1 MLSCMSCPGPLRKTA
16 GEVRNLNAA
25 ANSWHSCCPAAG
37 VGQKLGK
44 GDTGRHS
51 TNGEMLR
58 LPATPPLSSPTASGK
73 ANWQKN
79 RRRGSSGKQF
89 SSFARER
96 KCPRKEKKILRAN
109 PRTPGSA
116 ISVTAMSRPRP
127 PNTSPGPRP
136 RQLLGDGRA
145 DPEMRDWGGD
155 AVRYCVFAWCRRR
168 ALPCRLYVAS
178 GRASG
183 TRTASRP
190 RVSWSQ
196 SKRAAPGTDTDRQ
209 PCVPAVSRARADDD
223 RRNELRRERFYFAWR
238 LAPPRK
244 MKKKEK
250 KGRDY
255 STVIARPV

>member
-1 MLSCMSCPGPLRKTA
+1 MEKVTPDDTARTARCCGYPPRPHCHPRPHPGKR
-16 GEVRNLNAA
+16 
-25 ANSWHSCCPAAG
+25 
-37 VGQKLGK
+37 
-44 GDTGRHS
+44 TGRKIDAEAHQES
-51 TNGEMLR
+51 
-58 LPATPPLSSPTASGK
+58 SSPVS
-73 ANWQKN
+73 
-79 RRRGSSGKQF
+79 
-89 SSFARER
+89 RER
-96 KCPRKEKKILRAN
+96 ESCPRKEKKILRAN

>member
-1 MLSCMSCPGPLRKTA
+1 MSCPGPLRKTA

-96 KCPRKEKKILRAN
+96 KCPRKEKKNLARE
-109 PRTPGSA
+109 SED
-116 ISVTAMSRPRP
+116 
-127 PNTSPGPRP
+127 P
-136 RQLLGDGRA
+136 RQ
-145 DPEMRDWGGD
+145 RDLCD
-155 AVRYCVFAWCRRR
+155 SDV
-168 ALPCRLYVAS
+168 P
-178 GRASG
+178 
-183 TRTASRP
+183 
-190 RVSWSQ
+190 SQ
-196 SKRAAPGTDTDRQ
+196 AAEH
-209 PCVPAVSRARADDD
+209 V
-223 RRNELRRERFYFAWR
+223 
-238 LAPPRK
+238 
-244 MKKKEK
+244 
-250 KGRDY
+250 
-255 STVIARPV
+255 ARPAPATTPR

>member
-1 MLSCMSCPGPLRKTA
+1 MSCPGPLRKTA

-155 AVRYCVFAWCRRR
+155 AVRYCVLRGVAVVP
-168 ALPCRLYVAS
+168 ALR
-178 GRASG
+178 GE
-183 TRTASRP
+183 RP
-190 RVSWSQ
+190 RVGHPQAGRGYRGPNASERSQ
-196 SKRAAPGTDTDRQ
+196 RPDTDRQ